1 MFADTSTWSY
11 KQRIGSA
18 SAECRV
24 VVSELLD
31 ELKRRGWEESDVFS
45 VHLAVEEALV
55 NAVKHG
61 NKGDPSKRVEV
72 MCSIG
77 PDRIRV
83 QITDEG
89 EGFDPSAVPDPTDD
103 EHLEVPSGRGLMLM
117 RCFMTTLKFNE
128 KGNRVTME
136 KSRDASEDGD

>member
-11 KQRIGSA
+11 KQRIGSE

-24 VVSELLD
+24 VVSELLG
-31 ELKRRGWEESDVFS
+31 ELKRRGWGESDMFS

-61 NKGDPSKRVEV
+61 NRGDPSKRVEV
-72 MCSIG
+72 VCSIA

-117 RCFMTTLKFNE
+117 RCFMTTLEFNE
-128 KGNRVTME
+128 KGNSVTME
-136 KSRDASEDGD
+136 KSRDAGENGH